1 MPDYV
6 FYPVTGD
13 GQTQQTGYTWNTGT
27 INFNTGT
34 DWAAVTFF
42 NTLTIA
48 GSVTTGIVPTTGDNV
63 GLIAGEISEALYL
76 AYKQQEDPANG
87 KPFINSNTY
96 SVDVLLNSGSIQLDS
111 MVLAG
116 FNEFT
121 DLPMPQLPT
130 LDVEGASLTL
140 TGSILDSGTAVFPP
154 INIGFETI
162 SSAPATGGG
171 TIDLGQTATVDIGAS
186 VAASIVVNFNDA
198 ANNVLEIGG
207 ESTTDPTA
215 FAGSI
220 TGFTAGDTIVLP
232 NVPSEVGGVPT
243 TASYDPVSG
252 DLSIVVS
259 DPTTIDLHMPGFSP
273 RPGPVPLT
281 PDGNGVEIIVCFLAD
296 THIATPIGETP
307 VEALSVGDLV
317 RTANGRDRAI
327 KWIGTGQVLATPGR
341 RTGNTPVIVRKGAL
355 ADAVPSRDMRLTKGH
370 SLFLDGVLIPVEH
383 LVNHRSIIWDDR
395 AREVTIYHIELET
408 HDVLIADGA
417 PAESYRDDGNR
428 WQFRNANSG
437 WCLPPQP
444 PCAPV
449 LTGGP
454 IVDAVWRRLVDR
466 IASRNGPPL
475 THEPDLH
482 LLVDGKRVDAIRRS
496 DSEYAFRLTA
506 TPRNIRIRS
515 RAAVP
520 QAIGIVRDER
530 ALGVALRRIML
541 AQPLGQRAI
550 DANDISLT
558 DGFYDFEAEYSFRWT
573 TGDAAIPAELFT
585 GAHGPCMLMLQLGAT
600 ANYID
605 DDNHVTDRVA

>member
-207 ESTTDPTA
+207 EFDDRPH
-215 FAGSI
+215 GVR
-220 TGFTAGDTIVLP
+220 GLDYWLH
-232 NVPSEVGGVPT
+232 GGRHNCS
-243 TASYDPVSG
+243 A
-252 DLSIVVS
+252 
-259 DPTTIDLHMPGFSP
+259 
-273 RPGPVPLT
+273 
-281 PDGNGVEIIVCFLAD
+281 E
-296 THIATPIGETP
+296 
-307 VEALSVGDLV
+307 
-317 RTANGRDRAI
+317 RAI
-327 KWIGTGQVLATPGR
+327 RGWR
-341 RTGNTPVIVRKGAL
+341 GANDCKL
-355 ADAVPSRDMRLTKGH
+355 
-370 SLFLDGVLIPVEH
+370 
-383 LVNHRSIIWDDR
+383 RS
-395 AREVTIYHIELET
+395 
-408 HDVLIADGA
+408 
-417 PAESYRDDGNR
+417 
-428 WQFRNANSG
+428 
-437 WCLPPQP
+437 
-444 PCAPV
+444 
-449 LTGGP
+449 
-454 IVDAVWRRLVDR
+454 
-466 IASRNGPPL
+466 
-475 THEPDLH
+475 
-482 LLVDGKRVDAIRRS
+482 
-496 DSEYAFRLTA
+496 
-506 TPRNIRIRS
+506 
-515 RAAVP
+515 
-520 QAIGIVRDER
+520 
-530 ALGVALRRIML
+530 
-541 AQPLGQRAI
+541 GQR
-550 DANDISLT
+550 
-558 DGFYDFEAEYSFRWT
+558 GSFHR
-573 TGDAAIPAELFT
+573 
-585 GAHGPCMLMLQLGAT
+585 
-600 ANYID
+600 
-605 DDNHVTDRVA
+605 RK

>member
-1 MPDYV
+1 MADYV

-13 GQTQQTGYTWNTGT
+13 GKTQATGFTWNTGT

-48 GSVTTGIVPTTGDNV
+48 GSVTTGIVPTTGDNI
-63 GLIAGEISEALYL
+63 GLIAGEISDAIF
-76 AYKQQEDPANG
+76 AQYKLQEDPAKG

-96 SVDVLLNSGSIQLDS
+96 SVDVLLNSGSIELGS

-116 FNEFT
+116 FNVF
-121 DLPMPQLPT
+121 PAVPQFPT
-130 LDVEGASLTL
+130 LDVEGAALTL
-140 TGSILDSGTAVFPP
+140 TGSILDTGTAVFPP
-154 INIGFETI
+154 IDVGFGQTI
-162 SSAPATGGG
+162 SSAQASGGG
-171 TIDLGQTATVDIGAS
+171 TIDLGQTATVAIGAS

-198 ANNVLEIGG
+198 ANNVLEIDGD
-207 ESTTDPTA
+207 SKADPTA
-215 FAGSI
+215 FAGTI
-220 TGFTAGDTIVLP
+220 TNFAVGDTIVLP
-232 NVPSEVGGVPT
+232 NVPSEVAGVLT
-243 TASYDPVSG
+243 TANYDPVSG
-252 DLSIVVS
+252 DLSIVVG
-259 DPTTIDLHMPGFSP
+259 DPTTIDLHMPGFSLT
-273 RPGPVPLT
+273 PGPVALT
-281 PDGNGVEIIVCFLAD
+281 PDGNGIEIVVCFLAG
-296 THIATPIGETP
+296 TSIATPIGETP

-317 RTANGRDRAI
+317 RTASGRDRAI

-355 ADAVPSRDMRLTKGH
+355 ADAVPSRDLRLTKGH

-383 LVNHRSIIWDDR
+383 LVNHRSIIWDER
-395 AREVTIYHIELET
+395 AREVTIYHVELET

-466 IASRNGPPL
+466 IPLRNGPPL
-475 THEPDLH
+475 TREPDLH
-482 LLVDGKRVDAIRRS
+482 LLVDGKRIDAIRRS
-496 DSEYAFRLTA
+496 DSEYAFRFTA
-506 TPRNIRIRS
+506 TPRNVRIRS

-520 QAIGIVRDER
+520 QEIGTARDER

-541 AQPLGQRAI
+541 AQPLRQRAI
-550 DANDISLT
+550 DANDTLLS
-558 DGFYDFEAEYSFRWT
+558 DGFHTFEADHAFRWT
-573 TGDAAIPAELFT
+573 NGDAAIPAGLFA

-600 ANYID
+600 AQYID
-605 DDNHVTDRVA
+605 EGTQVTERVA